1 MSHLLSP
8 PPRSVGRPDLN
19 RLMLYHDRQFVEM
32 AYSLI
37 LGRAADEE
45 GLAHY
50 LKSIRSGESRRE
62 VAFRIGNSAE
72 ARDRGFDMR
81 LFNSYR
87 VWRRIERIPVLGT
100 LCLIF
105 ICLIRFKHVVR
116 EFRRL
121 QNAVFGGHSVAS
133 NLVSK

>member
-1 MSHLLSP
+1 MT
-8 PPRSVGRPDLN
+8 
-19 RLMLYHDRQFVEM
+19 
-32 AYSLI
+32 YSLI

-50 LKSIRSGESRRE
+50 LKCIRNGESRRE

-72 ARDRGFDMR
+72 AKDRGFDTR
-81 LFNSYR
+81 LFSSYR
-87 VWRRIERIPVLGT
+87 AWRRIERIPILGT
-100 LCLIF
+100 LCLIV
-105 ICLIRFKHVVR
+105 ICLIRFRRVVK

-121 QNAVFGGHSVAS
+121 QNAVFAGHSAAS